1 LPVPALVA
9 LLGDRTQR
17 PRRGLEPREGLE
29 PLDAAEAVAAT
40 AGRLRGGEVI
50 EKDTGGIVVEAERRE
65 PGPRLVRRQAAAS
78 W

>member
-1 LPVPALVA
+1 
-9 LLGDRTQR
+9 
-17 PRRGLEPREGLE
+17 
-29 PLDAAEAVAAT
+29 
-40 AGRLRGGEVI
+40 VI